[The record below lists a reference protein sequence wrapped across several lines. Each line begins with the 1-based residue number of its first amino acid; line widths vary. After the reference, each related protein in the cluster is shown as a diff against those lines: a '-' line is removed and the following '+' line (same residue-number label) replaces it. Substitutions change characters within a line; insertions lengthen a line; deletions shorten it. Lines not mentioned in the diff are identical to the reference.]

1 MQNTVE
7 ELSQA
12 DKENAPNP
20 NTLSKV
26 ELREMIQCIEMMQD
40 TDQYQIFNIIKQDT
54 NKYTE
59 NRNGVFIN
67 LEHLD
72 DETLHKI
79 AAFVQYWKLQKIT
92 IETTENKTRCYAESF
107 ATNVSEATTQHSDAY
122 ESNVDTQKQ
131 ITKHLETET
140 KRELESNKTDVS
152 VSTKAEK
159 HLVQVNMKTQKTSL
173 HKGKK
178 HRFEGSAARV
188 VRKCLQ
194 SNE

>member
-1 MQNTVE
+1 MDN
-7 ELSQA
+7 
-12 DKENAPNP
+12 
-20 NTLSKV
+20 
-26 ELREMIQCIEMMQD
+26 
-40 TDQYQIFNIIKQDT
+40 
-54 NKYTE
+54 
-59 NRNGVFIN
+59 
-67 LEHLD
+67 
-72 DETLHKI
+72 ETLQKI

-92 IETTENKTRCYAESF
+92 IETTENKTRSYAESF
-107 ATNVSEATTQHSDAY
+107 ASNVGETSNQHTDAY
-122 ESNVDTQKQ
+122 DNNVDTQKQ

-140 KRELESNKTDVS
+140 KRELESTKTDVS